1 MSGITGGFHEFRQLL
16 IGLNQRFQ
24 YLMPDGLAEQPMASG
39 FTRCN

>member
-24 YLMPDGLAEQPMASG
+24 YLMPRQLSRAANGIRIHPL
-39 FTRCN
+39 